1 MGQQQ
6 EYIREDTVIGK
17 HVYGNLYGC
26 DPALL
31 NDEERLVQIAKNAV
45 KVSNAK
51 LWEVK
56 SWKFGG
62 RKGGVS
68 VIALVLESHIAIH
81 TWNEY
86 NYATVDVFTCGS
98 HTDPEKAFDY
108 ILSELKPKD
117 YIKHRADRSLEH

>member
-1 MGQQQ
+1 M
-6 EYIREDTVIGK
+6 
-17 HVYGNLYGC
+17 L
-26 DPALL
+26 
-31 NDEERLVQIAKNAV
+31 NAV

-117 YIKHRADRSLEH
+117 YVKHKADRSLEH